1 MPTQARDVAI
11 WSCDCCGAEGFQT
24 FEQVKSHEL
33 DCRKRQRP
41 VALPQASPPYGGM
54 APYAPQQAAHI
65 QLSPTKMR
73 RYRLFEPGEG
83 QGMDLAD
90 ATACQSLELFE
101 ADHQNVADASAGESI
116 TLGQL
121 GIRCIHCLPGT
132 AYSTLYPQVTGNLA
146 TCIQMLSDRH
156 LSECASAPAQVRD
169 ICEATAVRRQRDHEQ
184 RRPLNEDDERHQMAL
199 LDHCRYFAENIGIVD
214 KYPPKTGIVV
224 GDSGYRVMEA
234 QPEHYPQ
241 QPPPTRALAPPG
253 TSFQA
258 APPRAGQMM
267 ADIAATPLAR
277 RNKQPGVDRDYPPA
291 SFMPHSADRHY
302 PPSGE
307 REGAYPAFQP
317 HASARR
323 GYYPPEGIHDA
334 RTPGIPHRALE
345 PPDSAHQPTPQGQH
359 QESPHGYPP
368 TPHSPYE
375 MPPPDFP
382 YFQDMGGS
390 WVCRYCSH
398 IHPQYRDPGSIWTS
412 PTHSPP
418 HGQFIDQHLSIC
430 RSYNQAPPIG
440 YYDGPPPPMP
450 PYGYGPPGPQY
461 GAQYPPGPP
470 PGWGPPGH
478 VSPFPPPESGFSYP
492 PPPSIDHPSTIYP
505 PQPLTE
511 REAAPQRS
519 TRPPAR
525 GPPAGMVPESQD
537 LEMIKAVDVLVT
549 SDKQHFGS
557 DSSER
562 ESRGSLVLDEDKLL
576 LTDYFYHL
584 MRQLRLCRFSEA
596 DRKTRGG
603 KRENIKVGYGGLQCV
618 HCAEAPNSR
627 KFFWSNVDRLANS
640 FAEIP
645 GHVLKCR
652 RCPVPIKN
660 ALLELKRRH
669 PEQMARLPRGSQKVF
684 FRRMWRRLH
693 DEDPEAADESTESTT
708 DAVGA
713 SNDENIAPKS
723 KSSKNAPTQAD
734 DAVKTEAI
742 DSSDESTLV
751 IERSTRDAAEALSD
765 SANNNAPSS
774 PSSRVLLAIAEDK
787 EWLSD
792 MDCFIRRNLEVFCAT
807 ADDVD
812 IAREDR
818 KYPINIG
825 QVGIR
830 CVHCAKVKGNVAA
843 RGTAVA
849 FPYSINGIYESV
861 REFQRLHLESCPQL
875 PDGTKAKLAG
885 FQGSASLSS
894 VLRKYYVLAAKALGM
909 HDTADGIRSGGES
922 VPLGSSAATAF
933 SFTESLQAQGSKGSW
948 DQSSKSG
955 KAGFLQTA
963 VTPLESRKRKT
974 TVPSEGPPSSESSKK
989 SKEEQQELAKV

>member
-1 MPTQARDVAI
+1 MEKEAVPHR
-11 WSCDCCGAEGFQT
+11 SN
-24 FEQVKSHEL
+24 
-33 DCRKRQRP
+33 RP
-41 VALPQASPPYGGM
+41 
-54 APYAPQQAAHI
+54 
-65 QLSPTKMR
+65 
-73 RYRLFEPGEG
+73 
-83 QGMDLAD
+83 
-90 ATACQSLELFE
+90 
-101 ADHQNVADASAGESI
+101 
-116 TLGQL
+116 
-121 GIRCIHCLPGT
+121 
-132 AYSTLYPQVTGNLA
+132 
-146 TCIQMLSDRH
+146 
-156 LSECASAPAQVRD
+156 
-169 ICEATAVRRQRDHEQ
+169 
-184 RRPLNEDDERHQMAL
+184 
-199 LDHCRYFAENIGIVD
+199 
-214 KYPPKTGIVV
+214 
-224 GDSGYRVMEA
+224 
-234 QPEHYPQ
+234 
-241 QPPPTRALAPPG
+241 
-253 TSFQA
+253 
-258 APPRAGQMM
+258 
-267 ADIAATPLAR
+267 
-277 RNKQPGVDRDYPPA
+277 
-291 SFMPHSADRHY
+291 
-302 PPSGE
+302 
-307 REGAYPAFQP
+307 
-317 HASARR
+317 SAR
-323 GYYPPEGIHDA
+323 A
-334 RTPGIPHRALE
+334 
-345 PPDSAHQPTPQGQH
+345 
-359 QESPHGYPP
+359 
-368 TPHSPYE
+368 
-375 MPPPDFP
+375 
-382 YFQDMGGS
+382 
-390 WVCRYCSH
+390 
-398 IHPQYRDPGSIWTS
+398 
-412 PTHSPP
+412 
-418 HGQFIDQHLSIC
+418 
-430 RSYNQAPPIG
+430 
-440 YYDGPPPPMP
+440 
-450 PYGYGPPGPQY
+450 
-461 GAQYPPGPP
+461 
-470 PGWGPPGH
+470 
-478 VSPFPPPESGFSYP
+478 
-492 PPPSIDHPSTIYP
+492 
-505 PQPLTE
+505 
-511 REAAPQRS
+511 
-519 TRPPAR
+519 
-525 GPPAGMVPESQD
+525 PPAGMVPESQD
-537 LEMIKAVDVLVT
+537 LEMLKAVDVLVA

-693 DEDPEAADESTESTT
+693 DEDPEAADETTESTT
-708 DAVGA
+708 DAAGA
-713 SNDENIAPKS
+713 SNDENVAPKS
-723 KSSKNAPTQAD
+723 KSSKNAPAITE
-734 DAVKTEAI
+734 DAVKTEAT

-751 IERSTRDAAEALSD
+751 IERSTREAAEALSD
-765 SANNNAPSS
+765 SATNNAPSS

-909 HDTADGIRSGGES
+909 HDTPDGIRSGGES

-974 TVPSEGPPSSESSKK
+974 SAPSEGPPSNESSKK
-989 SKEEQQELAKV
+989 SKEEQQESSKV